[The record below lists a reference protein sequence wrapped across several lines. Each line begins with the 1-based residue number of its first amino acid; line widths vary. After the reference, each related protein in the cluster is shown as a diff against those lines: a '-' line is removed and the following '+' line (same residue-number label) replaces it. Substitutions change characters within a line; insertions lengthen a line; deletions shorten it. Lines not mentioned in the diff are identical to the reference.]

1 VSTHLGDDHAGWD
14 DRRVGLGPPRLE
26 EIDRGVFAYVQPD
39 GTWWINNTAFVTAP
53 DGVVVVDT
61 CATERRTRA
70 FLDTLAGVTSA
81 PVRLVV
87 NTHHH
92 GDHTH
97 GNYLTNPAAIVAH
110 TRCREAMLATGI
122 RHPHGV
128 FEPVDWGEL
137 RLAPPILTF
146 DDHVDVWAGDTKVEL
161 HYIGTP
167 AHTTNDVIVWLPA
180 RRILFAGDLVFNGGT
195 PFMLMGSIRGCAEAL
210 ERIRQFQPEVIV
222 PGHGTVCDAGV
233 LDRLGRYCE
242 FVERLAVEIDD
253 SGVPPLDAARDTN
266 LGEFAALTDPER
278 LVGNLHRALFERR
291 GADRGAPIDLAAAIG
306 DMLQYNGGRP
316 LRCLA

>member
-222 PGHGTVCDAGV
+222 PGHGPVCDAGV

>member
-222 PGHGTVCDAGV
+222 PGHGPVCDAGV
-233 LDRLGRYCE
+233 LDRLVLYCE

>member
-1 VSTHLGDDHAGWD
+1 VSTHPGDDHLGED
-14 DRRVGLGPPRLE
+14 DRRVGLEPPRLE
-26 EIDRGVFAYVQPD
+26 EVDRGVFAYVQPD

-70 FLDTLAGVTSA
+70 FLATLAGVTSA

-97 GNYLTNPAAIVAH
+97 GNSLTHPAAIVAH

-122 RHPHGV
+122 SPPHGV
-128 FEPVDWGEL
+128 FEPVEWGDL

-146 DDHVDVWAGDTKVEL
+146 DDRIDVWAGDTKLEL

-167 AHTTNDVIVWLPA
+167 AHTTNDVIVWIPE
-180 RRILFAGDLVFNGGT
+180 RRIMFAGDLVFNGGT

-210 ERIRQFQPEVIV
+210 ERIRQFRPEVIV
-222 PGHGTVCDAGV
+222 PGHGPVCDSSV
-233 LDRLGRYCE
+233 LNRLVRYCE
-242 FVERLAVEIDD
+242 FVEQLAVEIDD
-253 SGVPPLDAARDTN
+253 SGASPLDAARSTD
-266 LGEFAALTDPER
+266 LGEFAQLTDPER

>member
-1 VSTHLGDDHAGWD
+1 VSAHLGDDHD
-14 DRRVGLGPPRLE
+14 SEDSRRVGVGPPRLE
-26 EIDRGVFAYVQPD
+26 EVDRGVFAYVQPD
-39 GTWWINNTAFVTAP
+39 GTWWINNTAFVDAP

-70 FLDTLAGVTSA
+70 FLETLAGVTSA
-81 PVRLVV
+81 PVRVVV

-97 GNYLTNPAAIVAH
+97 GNYLTHPAAIVAH
-110 TRCREAMLATGI
+110 TRCRDAMLATGI
-122 RHPHGV
+122 SHPRGV
-128 FEPVDWGEL
+128 FEPVEWGDL

-146 DDHVDVWAGDTKVEL
+146 DDHVDLWAGDTKVEL

-167 AHTTNDVIVWLPA
+167 AHTTNDVVVWLPD
-180 RRILFAGDLVFNGGT
+180 RRIMFAGDLVFNGGT
-195 PFMLMGSIRGCAEAL
+195 PFMLMGSIRGCMEAL

-222 PGHGTVCDAGV
+222 PGHGPVCDAGV
-233 LDRLGRYCE
+233 LDRLVRYCE
-242 FVERLAVEIDD
+242 FVERLAVEVDG
-253 SGVPPLDAARDTN
+253 SGTSPLDAARAAD
-266 LGEFAALTDPER
+266 LGEFAELTDPER

-291 GADRGAPIDLAAAIG
+291 GAERGATIDVAAAIG